1 MAKCIWIC
9 SRQPFPGM
17 VEEKITNIC
26 NSLSPDNI
34 TPRVPQIKIGSN
46 IAYGIMNPTNT
57 ILTHDYSLMLG
68 KIIGD
73 DDRWHEPGTDFPEGI
88 YALFRDGEGFC
99 EIITDTVATRT
110 IWYYHDE
117 NLFVASTSQRAIIL
131 YLGGFKF
138 DDRVIPWMLSTG
150 SLGPTLSW
158 DKRIMRVPPDTSV
171 ILDKTNWTL
180 SINQKPV
187 EFVES
192 KISDT
197 DHENYMREV
206 LDTTFGSIKFD
217 FNDWILPLS
226 GGYDSRGI
234 LCLLKLKGNAD
245 GIRTITWGLKN
256 SLDNKT
262 NDAYVA
268 TQVAKKL
275 NVPHMYFCNDITQEP
290 VELLINRFLINGE
303 GRVDHVGGYMDGFQ
317 IWKHL
322 YESNIQ
328 GIIRGDEGFGWTEVL
343 SPLDVRKCVG
353 FTICNDYSNLKDFLS
368 QSSHSQDIPPLLERK
383 DGETFST
390 WRDRLYHT
398 DRISTILS
406 ALSDLKLSYVEI
418 VNPLLTRKIVYQ
430 VRRLPDHLRTL
441 KVLYKKIVI
450 SISPDVPFAKVGA
463 NAENSG
469 VLKLRQVVN
478 LVKSEITSD
487 TARGLFPPEFINDVV
502 SNLKVLDQTQLR
514 NERKESTASFKAV
527 AKKLLPSGLKNLVKT
542 KVLPTPALDYNIIA
556 FRMYIIMR
564 MRKLLIEGHF

>member
-9 SRQPFPGM
+9 SRQPFSRT
-17 VEEKITNIC
+17 VEGKITDIC
-26 NSLSPDNI
+26 KSISPDNI
-34 TPRVPQIKIGSN
+34 TPREPKIKAGSN
-46 IAYGIMNPTNT
+46 VAFGIMNPTNT
-57 ILTHDYSLMLG
+57 ILIHDYSLMLG
-68 KIIGD
+68 GIIGD
-73 DDRWHEPGTDFPEGI
+73 YDRWYEPGTDFPEGI
-88 YALFRDGEGFC
+88 YALFRDGEESC

-131 YLGGFKF
+131 YLGGFEF

-158 DKRIMRVPPDTSV
+158 DKRIRRVPPDTSV
-171 ILDKTNWTL
+171 ILDKNHWAL
-180 SINQKPV
+180 KVNQKPI

-192 KISDT
+192 KVSDI
-197 DHENYMREV
+197 DHEQAMREV
-206 LDTTFGSIKFD
+206 LDTTFESIKFD

-234 LCLLKLKGNAD
+234 LCLLKSKDNAD
-245 GIRTITWGLKN
+245 GIRTITWGLKT
-256 SLDNKT
+256 SLDNKS
-262 NDAYVA
+262 NDAYIA
-268 TQVAKKL
+268 TQLAKIL
-275 NVPHMYFCNDITQEP
+275 NVAHKYFHNDIAKEP
-290 VELLINRFLINGE
+290 AELIINRFLINGE

-322 YESNIQ
+322 FESNIQ

-368 QSSHSQDIPPLLERK
+368 QSSHSQDIPPLLDRK

-398 DRISTILS
+398 DRISTILA

-418 VNPLLTRKIVYQ
+418 VNPLLTRRIVYQ
-430 VRRLPDHLRTL
+430 VRKLPDHLRTL
-441 KVLYKKIVI
+441 KALYKKIVI
-450 SISPDVPFAKVGA
+450 SISPDVPFATVGA

-469 VLKLRQVVN
+469 VLKLRQVVD

-487 TARGLFPPEFINDVV
+487 TARMFFPPEFIEGVV
-502 SNLKVLDQTQLR
+502 TNLKVLDQTQLR
-514 NERKESTASFKAV
+514 NERKESSASIKAIT
-527 AKKLLPSGLKNLVKT
+527 KKLLPSGFKNLIKT
-542 KVLPTPALDYNIIA
+542 KVLSTPALDYNILA
-556 FRMYIIMR
+556 FRMYIVIR
-564 MRKLLIEGHF
+564 MRKLLIDGHF

>member
-9 SRQPFPGM
+9 SRQPFPKT

-26 NSLSPDNI
+26 NSISPDNI
-34 TPRVPQIKIGSN
+34 IPLEPQINIGSN

-57 ILTHDYSLMLG
+57 ILIHGNSLMLG
-68 KIIGD
+68 KLIGD
-73 DDRWHEPGTDFPEGI
+73 NDRWHEPGTDFPEGT
-88 YALFRDGEGFC
+88 YALFRDSEGYC
-99 EIITDTVATRT
+99 EIITDPVATRT

-131 YLGGFKF
+131 YLGGFEF

-158 DKRIMRVPPDTSV
+158 DRRIKRVPPDTSV
-171 ILDKTNWTL
+171 ILDKKNWTL
-180 SINQKPV
+180 NVNQKPV

-197 DHENYMREV
+197 DHEKYMREV
-206 LDTTFGSIKFD
+206 LDTTFESIKFD

-234 LCLLKLKGNAD
+234 LCLLKSKDNAE
-245 GIRTITWGLKN
+245 GIKTITWGLKT

-268 TQVAKKL
+268 TQLAKKL
-275 NVPHMYFCNDITQEP
+275 NVPHMYFCNNIAQDP
-290 VELLINRFLINGE
+290 AELLINRFLINGE

-398 DRISTILS
+398 DRISTILA

-418 VNPLLTRKIVYQ
+418 VNPLLTRRILYQ
-430 VRRLPDHLRTL
+430 VRKLPDHLRTL

-450 SISPDVPFAKVGA
+450 SISPDVPYATVGA
-463 NAENSG
+463 NADNSE
-469 VLKLRQVVN
+469 VLRLRQVVD
-478 LVKSEITSD
+478 LLKDAMSSD
-487 TARGLFPPEFINDVV
+487 AALELFSAEFIEKVLN
-502 SNLKVLDQTQLR
+502 NLKIIDEANLK
-514 NERKESTASFKAV
+514 NESSTSLKSIV
-527 AKKLLPSGLKNLVKT
+527 KQLLPYRFKSIIKT
-542 KVLPTPALDYNIIA
+542 KVLSAPELDYNIIA

-564 MRKLLIEGHF
+564 MRKLLTEGHF

>member
-9 SRQPFPGM
+9 SRQPFPKT

-26 NSLSPDNI
+26 NSISPDNI
-34 TPRVPQIKIGSN
+34 IPLEPQINIGSN

-57 ILTHDYSLMLG
+57 ILIHGNSLMLG
-68 KIIGD
+68 KLIGD
-73 DDRWHEPGTDFPEGI
+73 NDRWHEPGTDFPEGT
-88 YALFRDGEGFC
+88 YALFRDSERYC
-99 EIITDTVATRT
+99 EIITDPVATRT

-131 YLGGFKF
+131 YLGGFEF

-158 DKRIMRVPPDTSV
+158 DRRIKRVPPDTSV
-171 ILDKTNWTL
+171 ILDKKNWTL
-180 SINQKPV
+180 NVNQKPV

-197 DHENYMREV
+197 DHEKYMREV
-206 LDTTFGSIKFD
+206 LDTTFESIKFD

-234 LCLLKLKGNAD
+234 LCLLKSKDNAE
-245 GIRTITWGLKN
+245 GIKTITWGLKT

-268 TQVAKKL
+268 TQLAKKL
-275 NVPHMYFCNDITQEP
+275 NVPHMYFCNNIAQDP
-290 VELLINRFLINGE
+290 AELLINRFLINGE

-398 DRISTILS
+398 DRISTILA

-418 VNPLLTRKIVYQ
+418 VNPLLTRRILYQ
-430 VRRLPDHLRTL
+430 VRKLPDHLRTL

-450 SISPDVPFAKVGA
+450 SISPDVPYATVGA
-463 NAENSG
+463 NADNSE
-469 VLKLRQVVN
+469 VLRLRQVVD
-478 LVKSEITSD
+478 LLKDAMSSD
-487 TARGLFPPEFINDVV
+487 AALELFSAEFIEKVLN
-502 SNLKVLDQTQLR
+502 NLKIIDEANLK
-514 NERKESTASFKAV
+514 NESSTSLKSIV
-527 AKKLLPSGLKNLVKT
+527 KQLLPYRFKSIIKT
-542 KVLPTPALDYNIIA
+542 KVLSAPELDYNIIA

-564 MRKLLIEGHF
+564 MRKLLTEGHF

>member
-9 SRQPFPGM
+9 SRQPFPRT

-26 NSLSPDNI
+26 NSISPDNI
-34 TPRVPQIKIGSN
+34 TPREPQINIGSD

-57 ILTHDYSLMLG
+57 ILTHGNSLMLG
-68 KIIGD
+68 KLIGD
-73 DDRWHEPGTDFPEGI
+73 NDRWHEPGTDFPEGT
-88 YALFRDGEGFC
+88 YALFRDSERYC
-99 EIITDTVATRT
+99 EIITDPVATRT

-131 YLGGFKF
+131 YLGGFEF

-158 DKRIMRVPPDTSV
+158 DRRIKRVPPDTSV
-171 ILDKTNWTL
+171 ILDKKNWTL
-180 SINQKPV
+180 NVNQKPV

-197 DHENYMREV
+197 DHEKYMREV
-206 LDTTFGSIKFD
+206 LDATFESIKFD

-234 LCLLKLKGNAD
+234 LCLLKSKDNAE
-245 GIRTITWGLKN
+245 GIKTITWGLKT

-268 TQVAKKL
+268 TQLAKKL
-275 NVPHMYFCNDITQEP
+275 NVPHMYFCNNIAQDP
-290 VELLINRFLINGE
+290 AELLINRFLINGE

-398 DRISTILS
+398 DRISTILA

-418 VNPLLTRKIVYQ
+418 VNPLLTRRILYQ
-430 VRRLPDHLRTL
+430 VRKLPDHLRTL

-450 SISPDVPFAKVGA
+450 SISPDVPYATVGA
-463 NAENSG
+463 NADNSE
-469 VLKLRQVVN
+469 VLRLRQVVD
-478 LVKSEITSD
+478 LLKDAMSSD
-487 TARGLFPPEFINDVV
+487 AALELFSAEFIEKVLN
-502 SNLKVLDQTQLR
+502 NLKIIDEANLK
-514 NERKESTASFKAV
+514 NESSTSLKSIV
-527 AKKLLPSGLKNLVKT
+527 KQLLPYRFKSIIKT
-542 KVLPTPALDYNIIA
+542 KVLSAPELDYNIIA

-564 MRKLLIEGHF
+564 MRKLLTEGHF

>member
-9 SRQPFPGM
+9 SRQPFPGT

-26 NSLSPDNI
+26 KSISPDNI
-34 TPRVPQIKIGSN
+34 TPREPQINIGSN

-57 ILTHDYSLMLG
+57 ILIHGNSLMLG
-68 KIIGD
+68 KLIGD
-73 DDRWHEPGTDFPEGI
+73 NDRWHEPGTDFPEGT
-88 YALFRDGEGFC
+88 YALFRDSERYC
-99 EIITDTVATRT
+99 EIITDPVATRT

-131 YLGGFKF
+131 YLGGFEF

-158 DKRIMRVPPDTSV
+158 DRRIKRVPPDTSV
-171 ILDKTNWTL
+171 ILDKKNWTL
-180 SINQKPV
+180 NVNQKPV

-197 DHENYMREV
+197 DHEKYMREV
-206 LDTTFGSIKFD
+206 LDTTFESIKFD

-234 LCLLKLKGNAD
+234 LCLLKSKDNAE
-245 GIRTITWGLKN
+245 GIKTITWGLKT

-268 TQVAKKL
+268 TQLAKKL
-275 NVPHMYFCNDITQEP
+275 NVPHMYFCNNIAQDP
-290 VELLINRFLINGE
+290 AELLINRFLINGE

-398 DRISTILS
+398 DRISTILA

-418 VNPLLTRKIVYQ
+418 VNPLLTRRILYQ
-430 VRRLPDHLRTL
+430 VRKLPDHLRTL

-450 SISPDVPFAKVGA
+450 SISPDVPYATVGA
-463 NAENSG
+463 NADNSE
-469 VLKLRQVVN
+469 VLRLRQVVD
-478 LVKSEITSD
+478 LLKDAMSSD
-487 TARGLFPPEFINDVV
+487 AALELFSAEFIEKVLN
-502 SNLKVLDQTQLR
+502 NLKIIDEANLK
-514 NERKESTASFKAV
+514 NESSTSLKSIV
-527 AKKLLPSGLKNLVKT
+527 KQLLPYRFKSIIKT
-542 KVLPTPALDYNIIA
+542 KVLSAPELDYNIIA

-564 MRKLLIEGHF
+564 MRKLLTEGHF